1 MGNLISE
8 RYENKVDVRQP
19 VAVTGTTGG
28 EGGTSDASASNQLL
42 QITAADLTNTRIGTV
57 TETAPASDTASSGL
71 NGRLQR
77 IAQRITSLIALL
89 PAALGQTTKSAS
101 LPVTIASDQDTLA
114 ISPRANGAG
123 TGGTTPFKLIAAGS
137 TNATSVKASAGNLYS
152 IVAIGLTANVRYLKL
167 YNKASSPTVGT
178 DVPVMT
184 IPIPGN
190 TQGAGVS
197 IPFSMGVNF
206 GTGIALAIT
215 TGAADADTGAVTA
228 SDVIINLTYA

>member
-8 RYENKVDVRQP
+8 RYENKINVRQP
-19 VAVTGTTGG
+19 VAVTGSTGG
-28 EGGTSDASASNQLL
+28 GGSADSTEANQLL
-42 QITAADLTNTRIGTV
+42 QITEAETTNTRVGTL
-57 TETAPASDTASSGL
+57 TETAPGTDTASSGL

-114 ISPRANGAG
+114 VSPRANTAG
-123 TGGTTPFKLIAAGS
+123 TGGTTPYKLIATGS
-137 TNATSVKASAGNLYS
+137 TNANSVKASAGNLYS

-178 DVPVMT
+178 DTPIMT